1 MNNPKK
7 TDLQQPPEKTDL
19 QQPPK
24 KSKGFFGWFQGDK
37 SQISSIRIGIWGTTG
52 SGKTIYLARLCELL
66 SAGGKFRVQ
75 PGSNEAKKFVEE
87 LSNNMNNETK
97 DGILPTPSFYIPFDR
112 EDRNN
117 VEIFTYKLDP
127 LSSEFGSAT
136 IRLEFIDAAG
146 EFFENPDTTLII
158 NNADKSSS
166 YGNIIDY
173 LMSCHGII
181 FLLDPLKKD
190 DAKNDY
196 FGLLLNLFTT
206 FQMRSY
212 PPELP
217 KVPILEQYM
226 AFCVTKVDQN
236 DELLKTPTMDLVKDV
251 MGLKMWAYLQ
261 NNFSS
266 VELDLNKRQKPNK
279 NNRCNFYSTSAFGR
293 FKNEQGQAE
302 KFLQYPSIPK
312 PDIPNDLNDN
322 ETQNWEKAF
331 TKDNQPPINN
341 SAPDRR
347 RTLEDIGQ
355 EIEVDD
361 QPKLIV
367 KQRKEGCNPSN
378 IIEPLE
384 WLIKSIIKHPPTLPT
399 SSSQSSNFSQNH
411 N

>member
-7 TDLQQPPEKTDL
+7 TDFQQPPEK
-19 QQPPK
+19 
-24 KSKGFFGWFQGDK
+24 SKGIFGWFQGDK
-37 SQISSIRIGIWGTTG
+37 PQISSIRIGMWGTVS

-66 SAGGKFRVQ
+66 SEGGKFRVQ
-75 PGSNEAKKFVEE
+75 PGSDKAKKFVEH
-87 LSNNMNNETK
+87 LLKNMNNETK
-97 DGILPTPSFYIPFDR
+97 DGILPLPTFYQPG
-112 EDRNN
+112 ESN
-117 VEIFTYKLDP
+117 VEILTYKLEP

-136 IRLEFIDAAG
+136 IILEFIDAPG
-146 EFFENPDTTLII
+146 EFFQNPDATLII

-166 YGNIIDY
+166 YTNIIDY

-181 FLLDPLKKD
+181 FLLDPLRKD
-190 DAKNDY
+190 DANDDY
-196 FGLLLNLFTT
+196 FGLLLDLFTT
-206 FQMRSY
+206 FQIRSY

-251 MGLKMWAYLQ
+251 MGLKMWACLQ

-266 VELDLNKRQKPNK
+266 VELDFNKRQKPNK

-312 PDIPNDLNDN
+312 ADIPNDLNDIPNN
-322 ETQNWEKAF
+322 ETWKWEEEYIPN
-331 TKDNQPPINN
+331 NQPPINN

-355 EIEVDD
+355 EIEVDN